1 MIFWFFTIPT
11 WLILVVLLVFAAI
24 AKPIFKVIDILLCIL
39 CAISV
44 PAFLVMIRVL
54 ILKIQGEETDSWQ
67 DIIEGLIGTGIF
79 AVIGLGLFLNHI
91 FNW

>member
-11 WLILVVLLVFAAI
+11 WLILVVLLVFAAV
-24 AKPIFKVIDILLCIL
+24 AKPIFTIIDILLCIV

-44 PAFLVMIRVL
+44 PAFLVMIWVL
-54 ILKIQGEETDSWQ
+54 ILKIQGKESDSWQ